1 MLNLAS
7 NEEQLDFS
15 DVLIAQNKSAI
26 NSRKDVDI
34 EVLFDYTDIY
44 GVKHEFKGVPIMAAN
59 MSSCGLISF
68 AEKLV
73 KYHYFC
79 ALEKHIPAKEI
90 IEFFERLTIDAKVDG
105 LDAAAYRSLVFVS
118 IGIKESIS
126 ELRKIDARFPLWG
139 INFDVPNAAI
149 PAAINRV
156 KELRKIF
163 PCAFISAKT
172 VNDIESAKQLYWAGA
187 DMVGGPTGCGSACL
201 TRLKT
206 GVGRP
211 ALSTIAEIAN
221 DEFLM
226 VHNKSFM
233 CDGGIQNVG
242 DFCKAFV
249 AGADFVMSG
258 SLFSRCKEA
267 DDGKCIEINGKKYK
281 TYVGM
286 SSHYAQKNI
295 FKSSQEEMAY
305 RTSEGREKLLLCSG
319 TLGELIADINGGL
332 RSCGTYIG
340 ASHLNEFPSK
350 GKFYKVRRQLNMSIA
365 NEPDL

>member
-1 MLNLAS
+1 MLNFAS
-7 NEEQLDFS
+7 NEEQLDFC
-15 DVLIAQNKSAI
+15 DVLIAQNKSNI
-26 NSRKDVDI
+26 NSRKDVVI
-34 EVLFDYTDIY
+34 EKDFDYDDEHGIH
-44 GVKHEFKGVPIMAAN
+44 HEFTGVPIMAAN

-73 KYHYFC
+73 NYHYFC
-79 ALEKHIPAKEI
+79 ALEKHIPADEI
-90 IEFFERLTIDAKVDG
+90 IEFFHRLTMKAIVDR
-105 LDAAAYRSLVFVS
+105 LDEAAYRSLVFVS
-118 IGIKESIS
+118 IGIKEPLEPFKEIN
-126 ELRKIDARFPLWG
+126 KHFPLWG

-172 VNDIESAKQLYWAGA
+172 INDIESAKELILAGA

-211 ALSTIAEIAN
+211 ALSTIAEISN
-221 DEFLM
+221 DEFLTM
-226 VHNKSFM
+226 HNKLFM

-258 SLFSRCKEA
+258 SLFSRCEEA
-267 DDGKCIEINGKKYK
+267 DDGKCIEIEGKKYK
-281 TYVGM
+281 VYVGM

-295 FKSSQEEMAY
+295 FKSSKDEMAY

-319 TLGELIADINGGL
+319 TLDELIADINGGL

-340 ASHLNEFPSK
+340 ASNLNEFPSK
-350 GKFYKVRRQLNMSIA
+350 GKFYKVRRQLNMSIDK
-365 NEPDL
+365 EPNL